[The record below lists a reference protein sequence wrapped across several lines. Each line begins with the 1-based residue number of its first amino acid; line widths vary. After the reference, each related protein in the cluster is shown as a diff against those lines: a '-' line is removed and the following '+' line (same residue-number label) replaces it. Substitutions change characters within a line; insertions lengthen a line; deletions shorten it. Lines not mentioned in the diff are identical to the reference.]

1 MQIVISAII
10 IIQSANIWVAE
21 NISIFLTKH
30 NKENNIKQQSAIKL
44 VSILR
49 WKDDNNIE
57 CKFSL
62 IKYT

>member
-49 WKDDNNIE
+49 
-57 CKFSL
+57 
-62 IKYT
+62 